1 MTTRYENGRHGT
13 TYPDMPWE
21 PKGSFKAVADYD
33 AADFA
38 HAQEESHP
46 GNTTCDRHH
55 PDHAEL
61 EALHAILDGRSGS
74 GGARAHAYGYAQN
87 HRRAGAFRSRSLWPL
102 RPDRFCRCADRLHA
116 FGRTDLAGLLRTA
129 CSVGGRLYGAFWP
142 KPLASSLNPVSV
154 SGGSQS
160 S

>member
-21 PKGSFKAVADYD
+21 SKEPFKAVADYY

-38 HAQEESHP
+38 HAQKESHP
-46 GNTTCDRHH
+46 GNTTCDRHR

-74 GGARAHAYGYAQN
+74 GGARAHAYGYAHTN
-87 HRRAGAFRSRSLWPL
+87 LRSKSY
-102 RPDRFCRCADRLHA
+102 F
-116 FGRTDLAGLLRTA
+116 
-129 CSVGGRLYGAFWP
+129 
-142 KPLASSLNPVSV
+142 
-154 SGGSQS
+154 
-160 S
+160 